1 MAALTAS
8 CIDLN
13 IQGNGAY
20 SVLKQLATIALQNG
34 FITDSHQFLQTL
46 LLREKMHSTGFG
58 SGVAVPHGKSACVKQ
73 PFVLFARKAQ
83 AIDWKASDG
92 AYSVLKQLA
101 TIALQN
107 GFITDS
113 HQFLQTLLL
122 REKMHSTGFGS
133 GVAVPHGKSACVKQ
147 PFVLFARKAQA
158 IDWKASDG
166 EDVNCW
172 ICLGVPQS
180 GEEDQ
185 VKIIG
190 TLCRKIIHQEFIHQL
205 QQGDTDQVLA
215 LLNQTLSS

>member
-58 SGVAVPHGKSACVKQ
+58 SGIAVPHGKSACVKQ

-83 AIDWKASDG
+83 AID
-92 AYSVLKQLA
+92 
-101 TIALQN
+101 
-107 GFITDS
+107 
-113 HQFLQTLLL
+113 
-122 REKMHSTGFGS
+122 
-133 GVAVPHGKSACVKQ
+133 C
-147 PFVLFARKAQA
+147 
-158 IDWKASDG
+158 
-166 EDVNCW
+166 
-172 ICLGVPQS
+172 
-180 GEEDQ
+180 
-185 VKIIG
+185 
-190 TLCRKIIHQEFIHQL
+190 
-205 QQGDTDQVLA
+205 DTDKVLA

>member
-13 IQGNGAY
+13 IQGNGTY
-20 SVLKQLATIALQNG
+20 SVLKQLAT
-34 FITDSHQFLQTL
+34 
-46 LLREKMHSTGFG
+46 M
-58 SGVAVPHGKSACVKQ
+58 
-73 PFVLFARKAQ
+73 
-83 AIDWKASDG
+83 
-92 AYSVLKQLA
+92 
-101 TIALQN
+101 ALQN

-166 EDVNCW
+166 EEV
-172 ICLGVPQS
+172 GVPQS

-190 TLCRKIIHQEFIHQL
+190 TLCRKIIHQDFIDQL
-205 QQGDTDQVLA
+205 RQGDADQVLA

>member
-1 MAALTAS
+1 MATLTAS

-83 AIDWKASDG
+83 AIDW
-92 AYSVLKQLA
+92 
-101 TIALQN
+101 
-107 GFITDS
+107 
-113 HQFLQTLLL
+113 
-122 REKMHSTGFGS
+122 
-133 GVAVPHGKSACVKQ
+133 
-147 PFVLFARKAQA
+147 
-158 IDWKASDG
+158 
-166 EDVNCW
+166 
-172 ICLGVPQS
+172 PQS

-190 TLCRKIIHQEFIHQL
+190 TLCRKIIHQDFIHQL
-205 QQGDTDQVLA
+205 QQGDADQVLA

>member
-1 MAALTAS
+1 MPYSAKFILHSALYCHDFTTYPRSSQNRSAVTINYNIFSWNPIMAALTAS

-13 IQGNGAY
+13 IQGNGTY
-20 SVLKQLATIALQNG
+20 SVLKQLATMALQNG

-58 SGVAVPHGKSACVKQ
+58 SG
-73 PFVLFARKAQ
+73 
-83 AIDWKASDG
+83 I
-92 AYSVLKQLA
+92 
-101 TIALQN
+101 
-107 GFITDS
+107 
-113 HQFLQTLLL
+113 
-122 REKMHSTGFGS
+122 
-133 GVAVPHGKSACVKQ
+133 AVPHGKSACVKQ

-190 TLCRKIIHQEFIHQL
+190 TLCRKIIHQDFINQL
-205 QQGDTDQVLA
+205 RQGDADQVLA

>member
-20 SVLKQLATIALQNG
+20 SVLKQLATMALQNG

-46 LLREKMHSTGFG
+46 LLREKMHSTGFA

-73 PFVLFARKAQ
+73 PFVLFARKTQ
-83 AIDWKASDG
+83 AIDW
-92 AYSVLKQLA
+92 Q
-101 TIALQN
+101 
-107 GFITDS
+107 
-113 HQFLQTLLL
+113 
-122 REKMHSTGFGS
+122 
-133 GVAVPHGKSACVKQ
+133 
-147 PFVLFARKAQA
+147 
-158 IDWKASDG
+158 ASDG

-180 GEEDQ
+180 GEEEQ

-190 TLCRKIIHQEFIHQL
+190 TLCRKIIHQDFI
-205 QQGDTDQVLA
+205 DQDVYKRQALRFPMPTTVFASSGLITAKPAAVFQPILA
-215 LLNQTLSS
+215 SNLAHRR